1 MAVIT
6 SALTLAQAGDP
17 TYRWAVIAIR
27 NVTTGDTIDVSSV
40 PSTLF
45 STVFGAVFIASTNRT
60 QVPTISSVSGTVI
73 TISTTGLSKDG
84 GELFVSGQFL

>member
-1 MAVIT
+1 MATIT

-45 STVFGAVFIASTNRT
+45 STVFGAVFVASTNRT
-60 QVPTISSVSGTVI
+60 QTVTVSSIAGTVI

-84 GELFVSGQFL
+84 GLLFVAGEFT